1 MSADIGDPALSFD
14 SSSNPVTGQYLDSS
28 ALAPVVSQDEVN
40 TNFGI
45 NQDQA
50 TADLGAELSGGSG
63 GSGAAKSAGSA
74 AASTGASGAVSAA
87 LKALGLNSSTASGLA
102 GLASIL
108 GAVGQYKQNKAY
120 APTFSPPALFGGTPG
135 TTSGNSAG
143 SASTGFG
150 PAGGYNY
157 ANYKGLTGN
166 SAGLGFT
173 PRSQINAKIPNYYTY
188 GQDPQASFY
197 TGTPATVTPATGA
210 TGGIGSIG
218 TVQQGP
224 QSYRKGGAV
233 TTPQRFD
240 VGGVP
245 QMQLGTPPQGAPSL
259 GNSLASQ
266 GVIQPLPQQP
276 TAQPTSQGFLPQQ
289 QPQQPTA
296 LPAAPQ
302 LGMTPPGLPSTGMSG
317 GVSPG
322 MRPNNQTLPSPTPP
336 AMPQRPMVG
345 GPGMQ
350 MRPGMPNPAQRPMM
364 QTPQRPMMQTPQR
377 PMMRPMMRADGGT
390 TITPN
395 QEPQRLNM
403 PQSGLTGS
411 NGSPLSQVAKM
422 RQVGAN
428 GPHPYAEGGALP
440 AGIPESNVSR
450 HVKGPGDGT
459 SDSIPAR
466 LANGEYVM
474 DAQTVSMLGN
484 GDNGAGAKQLDA
496 FREHIRKHKGAALA
510 QGKMA
515 PDAKQPH
522 QYLPSTK

>member
-1 MSADIGDPALSFD
+1 
-14 SSSNPVTGQYLDSS
+14 
-28 ALAPVVSQDEVN
+28 
-40 TNFGI
+40 
-45 NQDQA
+45 
-50 TADLGAELSGGSG
+50 
-63 GSGAAKSAGSA
+63 
-74 AASTGASGAVSAA
+74 
-87 LKALGLNSSTASGLA
+87 
-102 GLASIL
+102 
-108 GAVGQYKQNKAY
+108 
-120 APTFSPPALFGGTPG
+120 
-135 TTSGNSAG
+135 
-143 SASTGFG
+143 
-150 PAGGYNY
+150 
-157 ANYKGLTGN
+157 LTGN

-289 QPQQPTA
+289 QPQQPTSP
-296 LPAAPQ
+296 PAAPQ

-364 QTPQRPMMQTPQR
+364 QTPQRPMM
-377 PMMRPMMRADGGT
+377 RPMMRADGGT
-390 TITPN
+390 TLTPN

-428 GPHPYAEGGALP
+428 GPHPYAGGGATMTVLTNTLP
-440 AGIPESNVSR
+440 SAEAEREQQQQPHEKTWLDTHSPEDLIPWLGEKIAHAKGLPGYAGGGMPPGVPSQSNVSR

-510 QGKMA
+510 RGRMA
-515 PDAKQPH
+515 PDAKEPH
-522 QYLPSTK
+522 QYLPKGGTK